1 MGKGFNNIAIFAVL
15 LLILS
20 IMICSADAGAGLDF
34 SSTVLKHLRD
44 AVGQL
49 LNEDENSANP

>member
-20 IMICSADAGAGLDF
+20 IMICSADAGAPLY
-34 SSTVLKHLRD
+34 LYAALEYMRD
-44 AVGQL
+44 EVGQL
-49 LNEDENSANP
+49 LNEDANSANP